1 MKVSQN
7 KIDDLNL
14 ELTVEIEAADY
25 AEIERKK
32 LAERKRNADFKG
44 FRKGMVP
51 LAMIKRVYGEQCLA
65 ESVNQVISEALD
77 KHISENKLHVL
88 GEPLSSEKQPEIEW
102 TDGNDF
108 TFIFDVALSPEVSV
122 EVEKKDTVPSYT
134 VSVSDDE
141 KSKMTESLKKYYE
154 EKKEE
159 KSDEDIAKEVDDRLS
174 SQYKNES
181 EWRLNKDIRD
191 YFVKKA
197 NLSLPE
203 AFLKRWLVV
212 ANNGKLTAEDVEKD
226 FPGFAEDFKWQLV
239 RGFLMR
245 KYDFKV
251 EDKDLHEAAE
261 GMISKNSP
269 HGISLAGCFICPD
282 AAYSFILSF
291 RPENIVSGLSSI
303 TADSS
308 PAMQKPHLS
317 HIPSDSPA
325 HCGLRVPSAY
335 MKLVIQQQ
343 RLKRLSLIFNNP
355 LREFMIGYPRFL

>member
-261 GMISKNSP
+261 GMIQYQYAMY
-269 HGISLAGCFICPD
+269 GIANVPKEILDESVVNMLHDRRQVERLAEQVEDRKVLEKLKEEITLKETKITSD
-282 AAYSFILSF
+282 KF
-291 RPENIVSGLSSI
+291 RE
-303 TADSS
+303 
-308 PAMQKPHLS
+308 
-317 HIPSDSPA
+317 
-325 HCGLRVPSAY
+325 
-335 MKLVIQQQ
+335 
-343 RLKRLSLIFNNP
+343 LK
-355 LREFMIGYPRFL
+355 